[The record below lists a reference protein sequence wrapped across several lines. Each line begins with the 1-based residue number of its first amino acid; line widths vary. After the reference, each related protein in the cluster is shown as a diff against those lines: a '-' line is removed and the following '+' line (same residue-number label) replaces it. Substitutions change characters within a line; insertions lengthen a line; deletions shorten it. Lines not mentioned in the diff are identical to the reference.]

1 VVLQQPQFIWQVPA
15 APIPGNPGFAVQN
28 WQTQPM
34 IFRSEAKNESKQAAK
49 LQTDILK
56 LFFIN
61 GKIDWEEATVTKIRS
76 PVLTQAFQ
84 NVLDATQ
91 SV

>member
-1 VVLQQPQFIWQVPA
+1 
-15 APIPGNPGFAVQN
+15 
-28 WQTQPM
+28 M

-61 GKIDWEEATVTKIRS
+61 GKIDWEEAIVTEIRS
-76 PVLTQAFQ
+76 VPKCT
-84 NVLDATQ
+84 
-91 SV
+91 